1 MAQGWVALDPAAI
14 EPHTEFNSKQCAER
28 ETILADLKPS
38 PDDSEP
44 LDRASLLALFI
55 AFLKIGVTS
64 FGGASRPM
72 MHRESVEIH
81 RWLREKDFLAGFAI
95 AQVLPGANPVNLA
108 LYIGLRARGA
118 IGATV
123 AVLGMVVPAFC
134 VILLM
139 GFAYRELT
147 GFPAT
152 HMVLTGLAASG
163 VAATFAT
170 GIKMATRLDRNL
182 LTLVIGLAVFIAVGV
197 LHWPMVPVVIVAIP
211 ASFVAAWYTDKESRR
226 G

>member
-1 MAQGWVALDPAAI
+1 MAKQEPIYDPDRI
-14 EPHTEFNSKQCAER
+14 E
-28 ETILADLKPS
+28 
-38 PDDSEP
+38 
-44 LDRASLLALFI
+44 RASLLALLI

-72 MHRESVEIH
+72 MHREAVERR

-108 LYIGLRARGA
+108 LYIGLRTRGA
-118 IGATV
+118 VGAMV

-139 GFAYRELT
+139 GIVYRELT

-152 HMVLTGLAASG
+152 HMVLIGLAASW
-163 VAATFAT
+163 VAATIST
-170 GIKMATRLDRNL
+170 GLKMARRLDQNV
-182 LTLVIGLAVFIAVGV
+182 LTLVLVLTVFVVVGI
-197 LHWPMVPVVIVAIP
+197 LHWPMIPVVVVGIP
-211 ASFVAAWYTDKESRR
+211 ASFAAAWWTDKGPKNGR
-226 G
+226 

>member
-14 EPHTEFNSKQCAER
+14 EPHTEFNSEQCAER
-28 ETILADLKPS
+28 ETLLADLKPA
-38 PDDSEP
+38 PDEPEP

-72 MHRESVEIH
+72 MHRESVENH

-163 VAATFAT
+163 VAATIST
-170 GIKMATRLDRNL
+170 GVKMATRLDRNL

>member
-1 MAQGWVALDPAAI
+1 VAKQEPIYDPDRI
-14 EPHTEFNSKQCAER
+14 E
-28 ETILADLKPS
+28 
-38 PDDSEP
+38 
-44 LDRASLLALFI
+44 RASLLALLI

-72 MHRESVEIH
+72 MHREAVERR

-108 LYIGLRARGA
+108 LYIGLRTRGA
-118 IGATV
+118 VGAMV

-139 GFAYRELT
+139 GIVYRELT

-152 HMVLTGLAASG
+152 HMVLIGLAASW
-163 VAATFAT
+163 VAATIST
-170 GIKMATRLDRNL
+170 GLKMARRLDQNV
-182 LTLVIGLAVFIAVGV
+182 LTLVLVLTVFVVVGI
-197 LHWPMVPVVIVAIP
+197 LHWPMIPVVVVGIP
-211 ASFVAAWYTDKESRR
+211 ASFAAAWWTDKGPKNGR
-226 G
+226 